1 LVIIIIE
8 MNKKIIF
15 SEETIEKKPFKQF
28 DLWYRERLSAGIEI
42 PDSVSLGTGSADGRI
57 SVRTV
62 LLKEYNKNGFVFF
75 TNYNSKKGAQ
85 LLSNPKAAMLFHW
98 AESGRQVRVEGS
110 VSKLTVEESDAYFST
125 RPRESQLG
133 AWASNQSTVIPDRS
147 YLEERY
153 DFYKKTFNDK
163 SVGKPEYW
171 GGFRLIPEWFEFW
184 QSGEFRLHDRI
195 SYTKNAEN
203 WIIER
208 LAP

>member
-1 LVIIIIE
+1 
-8 MNKKIIF
+8 MNQKIIL
-15 SEETIEKKPFKQF
+15 SEKTVEISPFNQF
-28 DLWYRERLSAGIEI
+28 DIWYKERLSTGIEI
-42 PDSVSLGTGSADGRI
+42 PDSLSLGTGFADGRI

-85 LLSNPKAAMLFHW
+85 LSSNPKAAMLFHW
-98 AESGRQVRVEGS
+98 AESGRQVRIEGS
-110 VSKLTVEESDAYFST
+110 ISKLTAEESDTYFST

-133 AWASNQSTVIPDRS
+133 AWTSNQSTVIPDRS
-147 YLEERY
+147 YLEEKY
-153 DFYKKTFNDK
+153 DFYTKAFNNK
-163 SVGKPEYW
+163 SVDKPKYW
-171 GGFRLIPEWFEFW
+171 GGFRLIPDWFEFW

-195 SYTKNAEN
+195 SYTKNSAY